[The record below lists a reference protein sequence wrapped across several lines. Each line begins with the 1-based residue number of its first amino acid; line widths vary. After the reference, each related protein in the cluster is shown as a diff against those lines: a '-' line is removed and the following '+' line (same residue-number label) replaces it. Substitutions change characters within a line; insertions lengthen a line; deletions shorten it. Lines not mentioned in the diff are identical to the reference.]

1 MVRQLFSLSGF
12 LRLFGLLLL
21 ATFALSALQPQPF
34 DPDRPEA
41 RSLFGSKPK
50 NDSRPRRLP
59 TAVDVPVETE
69 VVSAVVEAEPV
80 ADTRADASKETRAS
94 AVIGSN

>member
-1 MVRQLFSLSGF
+1 MSHRCRS
-12 LRLFGLLLL
+12 LRLCG
-21 ATFALSALQPQPF
+21 AGRALPSSSRSGNLSISALQPQPF

-59 TAVDVPVETE
+59 TAPVDVPVETE

-80 ADTRADASKETRAS
+80 ADTRADASKETRA
-94 AVIGSN
+94 AQ

>member
-21 ATFALSALQPQPF
+21 ATFALSALQPQPL

-41 RSLFGSKPK
+41 RSLFGSKQK
-50 NDSRPRRLP
+50 NDSRPRKLP
-59 TAVDVPVETE
+59 TAPVDVPVETE
-69 VVSAVVEAEPV
+69 VVSAVVEGAPV
-80 ADTRADASKETRAS
+80 ADTQADPSNETRA
-94 AVIGSN
+94 AQ